1 MLASGVYN
9 VSYAQDMAIVRTRL
23 QWLLFIALFALIAVI
38 PLVIPSRW
46 VVFFI
51 LIGINVTTLHGL
63 NILTGYSGQ
72 VSLGHAAFMA
82 VGAFASAALVVQ
94 LHLPFWLALPV
105 GGLVAAIVGMIFGVP
120 ALRIKGFYLVL
131 ATLAAHFIVIFVINR
146 SPQIGGALGQLV
158 PRPTFGPLVIDSDE
172 RYYYLVMAVAAIM
185 TFLAKNLVRTNVGRA
200 LVAIRD
206 SDIAAEVMG
215 VNVFRYK
222 VLAFGISAF
231 YAGVAGTLLTF
242 YMGMAHTQ
250 YHSLDDA
257 IWYVGML
264 VVGGMGSMVGPIFG
278 AIFFQ
283 VIQEVLT
290 FAGPAI
296 HSAFPF
302 LAAEIS
308 SSLSVLVW
316 ALLIILFLIFEPRG
330 VSHRWEIF
338 KSYYRLHPY
347 AY

>member
-23 QWLLFIALFALIAVI
+23 QWLLFIGLLALIALI
-38 PLVIPSRW
+38 PLLIPSRW
-46 VVFFI
+46 VYFFI
-51 LIGINVTTLHGL
+51 LVAINVTTLHGL
-63 NILTGYSGQ
+63 NILTGYAGQ

-82 VGAFASAALVVQ
+82 VGAFTSANLVVQ
-94 LHLPFWLALPV
+94 LNMPFWLALPA
-105 GGLVAAIVGMIFGVP
+105 GGLMAALVGMIFGVP
-120 ALRIKGFYLVL
+120 SLRIKGFYLVL
-131 ATLAAHFIVIFVINR
+131 ATLASHFIIIFALNR
-146 SPQIGGALGQLV
+146 LPQFGGALGQLV
-158 PRPTFGPLVIDSDE
+158 PRPTFGPWVVDNDHA
-172 RYYYLVMAVAAIM
+172 YYYLVMAVAAIM
-185 TFLAKNLVRTNVGRA
+185 TFLAKNIVRTNVGRA

-231 YAGVAGTLLTF
+231 YAGVAGALLAF

-264 VVGGMGSMVGPIFG
+264 VVGGMGSIVGPIFG
-278 AIFFQ
+278 AMFFE
-283 VIQEVLT
+283 IIKEILT

-296 HSAFPF
+296 TGAFPF
-302 LAAEIS
+302 VPAEIS
-308 SSLSVLVW
+308 SALSIMIW
-316 ALLIILFLIFEPRG
+316 ALLIIVFLIFEPRG
-330 VSHRWEIF
+330 INHRWEIF
-338 KSYYRLHPY
+338 KSYYRRHPY